1 LPLIYSP
8 LVINLAC
15 LLLGSFDRFLKM
27 RFVRGADVNLYP
39 PEDFKNAPRRY
50 FVDGKGRRVLVGLT
64 FEETFEFEALDG
76 LPVSDVDTRH
86 DEVRWRE
93 LYGKHD
99 EAWKNW
105 MTKASLDRQE
115 SRQEDLLRL
124 N

>member
-1 LPLIYSP
+1 MKL
-8 LVINLAC
+8 
-15 LLLGSFDRFLKM
+15 D
-27 RFVRGADVNLYP
+27 P

-50 FVDGKGRRVLVGLT
+50 FVDGDGRRVLVGLT

-76 LPVSDVDTRH
+76 LAACDVDMRL

-99 EAWKNW
+99 EAWKDW
-105 MTKASLDRQE
+105 MAKAGFKRQE
-115 SRQEDLLRL
+115 YLQPL